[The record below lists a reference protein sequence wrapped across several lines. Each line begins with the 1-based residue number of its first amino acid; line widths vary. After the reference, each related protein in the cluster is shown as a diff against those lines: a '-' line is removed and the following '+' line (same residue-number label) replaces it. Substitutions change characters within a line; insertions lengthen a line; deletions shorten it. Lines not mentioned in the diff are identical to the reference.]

1 VEINNTAVE
10 KNEETAGEF
19 QVSDKP
25 TRFDNVKNI
34 TAEKLHNAAE
44 ILYEKTASY
53 QEAQS
58 GIARCGKQASEW
70 LDQSAEYVRQFEY
83 EQADAGVREYIG
95 QNPWRSMLMAG
106 GVGLIIG
113 SVLRRR

>member
-1 VEINNTAVE
+1 MEINNTAVD
-10 KNEETAGEF
+10 KNEETAGEY

-44 ILYEKTASY
+44 ILYEKTALY
-53 QEAQS
+53 QDAQS
-58 GIARCGKQASEW
+58 GMARYGKQASEW

-83 EQADAGVREYIG
+83 EKADAGVREYVG
-95 QNPWRSMLMAG
+95 QNPWRSMLIAG